1 MLRFEQ
7 SNVKYCVQELLSLGN
22 NNMKM
27 WNIFQW
33 LSMHSELQYGTQA
46 EVIKLYSHNELV
58 GYSLIENFEARTDK
72 SVQHRDVTY
81 QDLGV
86 VHFITLEQHQNKGYA
101 TLLADAMY
109 SDIIQPM
116 LARHTHVHAF
126 VTATGRAVP
135 LMERTDIPPCHL
147 VKQFYSDQSFKTKV
161 IDYFTAQESGPKRN

>member
-7 SNVKYCVQELLSLGN
+7 SNVKVCVQELLSLGN

-33 LSMHSELQYGTQA
+33 LSKHHELQHGTQA
-46 EVIKLYSHNELV
+46 EIIKLYSQDELV

-72 SVQHRDVTY
+72 SVQHENVTY

-86 VHFITLEQHQNKGYA
+86 VHFITFEQHQNKGYA
-101 TLLADAMY
+101 TLLANAMY

-116 LARHTHVHAF
+116 LARHTQVHAF
-126 VTATGRAVP
+126 VTATGRAAP
-135 LMERTDIPPCHL
+135 LMTRTDIPSRHL
-147 VKQFYSDQSFKTKV
+147 VKQFYSDKSFKTKV
-161 IDYFTAQESGPKRN
+161 VDCLTAQEPKSKR